1 MLLTA
6 VSYIITSAVTDEH
19 ARQNCN
25 ATPKTSDLF
34 KVHVME
40 ACPALL
46 NVRKCSVS
54 SINGLTIIGCGNVIM
69 HNIPYRSQLA
79 PAATADEEQVQEE
92 LEHAE
97 PADGPDGAGA
107 GAPPGAGA
115 P

>member
-1 MLLTA
+1 MQCHPKDQRLFDGN
-6 VSYIITSAVTDEH
+6 VT
-19 ARQNCN
+19 
-25 ATPKTSDLF
+25 
-34 KVHVME
+34 E

-54 SINGLTIIGCGNVIM
+54 SITGLMIIGCGNDLM

-79 PAATADEEQVQEE
+79 PAATADEEQVQKE